1 MPPDHDTHALHRLVE
16 RTDGPQPWRKLFH
29 AFTGVTIAAALTWSP
44 LSRWTAVTILATV
57 LAVLLLVDVL
67 RLRSARA
74 NRLFF
79 RFFSSLASPREAR
92 GLASSTWYALGVL
105 IVVAAFHRQD
115 AVSAVLVLAVAD
127 SAASYLGR
135 RWGRAPFLGGT
146 VLGTTVFYLLSA
158 GILSSRHG
166 FAIGCSTALAVTLA
180 ERRAWP
186 LDDNLAVPVACGS
199 VLAAFRWLA

>member
-29 AFTGVTIAAALTWSP
+29 AFTGVTIAAAPTWSP

-135 RWGRAPFLGGT
+135 QIGRAH
-146 VLGTTVFYLLSA
+146 V
-158 GILSSRHG
+158 
-166 FAIGCSTALAVTLA
+166 
-180 ERRAWP
+180 
-186 LDDNLAVPVACGS
+186 
-199 VLAAFRWLA
+199 